1 MAEVDRR
8 FMGVRFLVA
17 AASLIVLVAG
27 LRAAQSV
34 LVPFVFAVFLA
45 LLGAAPLSWLR
56 RRKVPSVL
64 AVFLVVLII
73 AGLFILVA
81 FLLGTSINEFSNA
94 LPRYHDRFRELQFTV
109 NAYLDRYQ
117 IQLSTTNVLTAADP
131 GSVMELF
138 TRTLRGVGAALSAT
152 FLVIVFVL
160 FMLLEAAEFKLKL
173 QAAFGAGSPLGRF
186 EQTVSEIQRYLAIK
200 TVTSVTTGIM
210 VGLLTYMAGLDFPVL
225 WGMVAFLMNY
235 IPVIGSILA
244 AIPAILLALVQLE
257 MANVIV
263 ITIGYLVINNLIS
276 NVIEPIFMGRG
287 LGLSPLVI
295 LLSLAFWGWI
305 WGPVGMLLSVPLTMV
320 AKILLEHSKELR
332 WLAILMGGRAQIK
345 AQVANPR

>member
-8 FMGVRFLVA
+8 FVGVRFLVA

-27 LRAAQSV
+27 LRAAQTV

-45 LLGAAPLSWLR
+45 VLGAAPLSWLR
-56 RRKVPSVL
+56 RHRVPSVL
-64 AVFLVVLII
+64 AVFIVALII
-73 AGLFILVA
+73 AGLFILAA
-81 FLLGTSINEFSNA
+81 FLLGASINEFSGA
-94 LPRYHDRFRELQFTV
+94 LPRYQGRFHELQASL
-109 NAYLDRYQ
+109 NSYLGRYQ
-117 IQLSTTNVLTAADP
+117 IQLSATNVLSAADP
-131 GSVMELF
+131 HAVMDLF
-138 TRTLRGVGAALSAT
+138 TKTLRGVGTALSAT

-160 FMLLEAAEFKLKL
+160 FMLFEAAEFKQKLK
-173 QAAFGAGSPLGRF
+173 AAFGSEQSLGRF
-186 EQTVSEIQRYLAIK
+186 EQTVSEIQRYLGIK
-200 TVTSVTTGIM
+200 TVTSVSTGVM
-210 VGLLTYMAGLDFPVL
+210 VGLLTYMVGLDFPVL

-244 AIPAILLALVQLE
+244 AIPAILLALVQLDLSSVSII
-257 MANVIV
+257 A
-263 ITIGYLVINNLIS
+263 IGYLVINNVIS

-332 WLAILMGGRAQIK
+332 WLAILMGGRAQRL
-345 AQVANPR
+345 NG